1 VALPGSSSKVS
12 GTIKVAAGVVAATT
26 ALATAATSATAA
38 PALHTNASGHV
49 HIYRTSL
56 TPAQIKAYSKSPTQ
70 RVVVLLRNQFSNTL
84 AGGNS
89 ALATRADALRASQSS
104 LVHELTALK
113 APNVK
118 QYSFI
123 NAVAAS
129 VSTAE
134 VARLKADPA
143 VKAVVPDSKISMNPD
158 GFSQDR
164 AKTAAP
170 AAHNAAAPLPPNP
183 TPGICGTHAN
193 PLLQPEGLRRIGA
206 ATAHRGTTGKGV
218 KVAVFPDGLDPNI
231 KDFIR
236 PNGSHAI
243 FDYRDFTGDGP
254 NGVTGAGEAFGDA
267 SSIISQGRQ
276 VFDLSG
282 EVNTNLPLPKGCDIK
297 IKGVAPGA
305 SLAVMKVFGGTSSF
319 SSDILQGMD
328 WAVSHDHV
336 NILSQSFGGNPIPSP
351 GTDPISVF
359 DTEAVA
365 HGITVVAS
373 TGDAGVTNTI
383 GSPSNAKGVIAAAA
397 TTDFQANAQL
407 SEHGYQLGGYKGWES
422 NNISSFSS
430 SGFTDVGPGT
440 VDVLAPGDTG
450 WADCSRNI
458 DIYIDCGNSFGGAK
472 NVPIE
477 QFGGTSQSCPFTAGV
492 AALVIQSYKLG
503 HHGNGPSP
511 AVVKTII
518 TNTATNLGFPAQ
530 DQGAGQVN
538 ALRAVDLARSFHSSK
553 RVGNTL
559 AINRRKIV
567 REASPSTR
575 HIASIKVT
583 NEGTTSRTVS
593 PRVRQFGAPTTLTN
607 ATVAY
612 NPANPATKTFIYWI
626 DGLPEQY
633 AEQFF
638 TVPSGFQRLNS
649 RIGYP
654 ADPTDGAQ
662 TVSEVLFDP
671 KGKIAADSE
680 PQGAPLGF
688 SQVEVRNPMPGKW
701 HAIYFSRP
709 GSDKFSGNIA
719 TLVTVQKLLSVA
731 GAVSPTSARLQP
743 GASKT
748 FAVRFRMPRTAG
760 DSSSE
765 VSFGSK
771 VGGVPI
777 LMRTKVTPTVA
788 KPGTFTGEL
797 TDGNGRMFFAGQEL
811 PFVFD
816 IPAGVKDVDA
826 DVHIADPGYTVE
838 GVLVNPNNA
847 PVDAQD
853 TDFVDLTNPN
863 APDTN
868 GQNLHLSWSN
878 PRPGLWGLDL
888 VTVGGSSSG
897 KTSSTVSGS
906 VAFNTVNVTSSNV
919 PDSAST
925 MLDPG
930 ATHTAHITVHNT
942 GTSPEIYYVDPRL
955 AGNSTYSLGFIDNP
969 NGVLPLGAGPD
980 AVVPQALVPPSS
992 NSLSMVA
999 NASRP
1004 VNFTTSPGTGTPEIA
1019 STDGKTAVASVSR
1032 SDLPASAWSCPPTL
1046 IGPFGHATST
1056 ATFSCAG
1063 FATTRTFDDTIAA
1076 TGGNL
1081 WDAATDPNS
1090 TTGFDP
1096 GSAHVV
1102 QPGASTTL
1110 TVAITPTQEME
1121 GETVSGFLAVQT
1133 LDVNTFASD
1142 DLVHIPYSY
1151 TVTIPPPA

>member
-12 GTIKVAAGVVAATT
+12 GTIKVAAGIVAATT

-38 PALHTNASGHV
+38 PSVHTNAS
-49 HIYRTSL
+49 HIRLYRSSL

-70 RVVVLLRNQFSNTL
+70 RVVVLLRNQFTNTL

-89 ALATRADALRASQSS
+89 ALAIRADALGASQSS
-104 LVHELTALK
+104 LVHELRALR
-113 APNVK
+113 APNLK

-123 NAVAAS
+123 NAVAAT

-134 VARLKADPA
+134 AARLKANPA

-170 AAHNAAAPLPPNP
+170 AAPQDGTALPPNP
-183 TPGICGTHAN
+183 TPGICGTLKH

-206 ATAHRGTTGKGV
+206 ARTHRDTTGKGV
-218 KVAVFPDGLDPNI
+218 KVAVFPDGLQPNI

-276 VFDLSG
+276 VFDLSN

-407 SEHGYQLGGYKGWES
+407 SEHGYQVGGYKGWES
-422 NNISSFSS
+422 NNISAFSS

-458 DIYIDCGNSFGGAK
+458 DVFIDCGNGFGGAK

-503 HHGNGPSP
+503 HHGNAPSP
-511 AVVKTII
+511 AVVKRII

-538 ALRAVDLARSFHSSK
+538 AARAVDLARSYHASK
-553 RVGNTL
+553 RVGRTL
-559 AINRRKIV
+559 AINKRKIV
-567 REASPSTR
+567 REAGPST
-575 HIASIKVT
+575 HHSASIKVT
-583 NEGTTSRTVS
+583 NEGTSSRTVS
-593 PRVRQFGAPTTLTN
+593 PTLKQFGAPTTVTN

-612 NPANPATKTFIYWI
+612 DPANPATKTFLYWI

-638 TVPSGFQRLNS
+638 TVPRGFQRLNS

-688 SQVEVRNPMPGKW
+688 SQVEIRNPMPGKW

-709 GSDKFSGNIA
+709 RLDKFSGNIA
-719 TLVTVQKLLSVA
+719 TSVTVQKLLKVP
-731 GAVSPTSARLQP
+731 GAVSPASARLKP
-743 GASKT
+743 GASKS
-748 FAVRFRMPRTAG
+748 FAVHFQNPQAAG

-777 LMRTKVTPTVA
+777 LMRTRVTPTVA

-797 TDGNGRMFFAGQEL
+797 TDGNGRMGFAGQEL
-811 PFVFD
+811 PFVFNV
-816 IPAGVKDVDA
+816 PAGVKDVNA
-826 DVHIADPGYTVE
+826 DVHVADPGYTVE
-838 GVLVNPNNA
+838 GVLVDPRNA

-853 TDFVDLTNPN
+853 TDFVDLTQGGS
-863 APDTN
+863 PDTN

-878 PRPGLWGLDL
+878 PTPGLWALDL
-888 VTVGGSSSG
+888 ATVGGASSG
-897 KTSSTVSGS
+897 KTSSTITGS
-906 VAFNTVNVTSSNV
+906 IAFNTVHVTSTNV
-919 PDSAST
+919 PSSASI
-925 MLDPG
+925 MLDPD
-930 ATHTAHITVHNT
+930 ATRTAHITVKNT
-942 GTSPEIYYVDPRL
+942 GTTPEIYYVDPRL
-955 AGNSTYSLGFIDNP
+955 AGNSTYGLSFIDNP

-980 AVVPQALVPPSS
+980 AVVPQALAPPSS
-992 NSLSMVA
+992 SSLSMVA

-1004 VNFTTSPGTGTPEIA
+1004 VNFTTSPGTGTPEVA
-1019 STDGKTAVASVSR
+1019 STDGKTAVATVSR

-1046 IGPFGHATST
+1046 IGPFGHATTT

-1063 FATTRTFDDTIAA
+1063 FATTRTFDDTIVA

-1096 GSAHVV
+1096 SAAHVV

-1151 TVTIPPPA
+1151 TVSIPPAP